1 MPMTARGGV
10 GCRSPVAD
18 QGVQRLFVAVH
29 VPDAARRDV
38 DTLLDPLR
46 SLSFDRAP
54 RWVRADTLH
63 VTLRF
68 LGDTPAELVPD
79 VALAVRDAVADA
91 PAFDVRLEGAGA
103 FPPHGGKVRTLW
115 LGIAEGDDRLAQLSA
130 AVTTAMV
137 PLGWPAEARPFSP
150 HLTVARTDAS
160 SKADGL
166 LVSHALEAAA
176 HGWSTTFRAERV
188 VLYRSFL
195 GGGPPR
201 HEPLDTVELR
211 AQPG

>member
-1 MPMTARGGV
+1 MPD
-10 GCRSPVAD
+10 PE
-18 QGVQRLFVAVH
+18 VQRLFVAVH
-29 VPDAARRDV
+29 VPEAARHDV
-38 DTLLDPLR
+38 DALLAPLR
-46 SLSFDRAP
+46 ALAFDRAP

-68 LGDTPAELVPD
+68 LGDTPADLVPD

-91 PAFDVRLEGAGA
+91 PAFDVRLSGAGA

-115 LGIAEGDDRLAQLSA
+115 LGIADGGESMAALSA
-130 AVTTAMV
+130 AVTTSMV
-137 PLGWPAEARPFSP
+137 PLGWSAEPKPFSP

-160 SKADGL
+160 SKADGR
-166 LVSHALEAAA
+166 LVSQALEAAA
-176 HGWSTTFRAERV
+176 AGWSTSFRAERV

-201 HEPLDTVELR
+201 HEPVDTVELR
-211 AQPG
+211 AEPG

>member
-1 MPMTARGGV
+1 MRDRGV
-10 GCRSPVAD
+10 E
-18 QGVQRLFVAVH
+18 RLFVAVH
-29 VPDAARRDV
+29 VPEAARRDV
-38 DTLLDPLR
+38 DELLAPLR
-46 SLSFDRAP
+46 TLTFDRAP

-68 LGDTPAELVPD
+68 LGDTPVELVPD
-79 VALAVRDAVADA
+79 AAWAVRDPVARE
-91 PAFDVRLEGAGA
+91 PAFDVRLAGAGA

-115 LGIAEGDDRLAQLSA
+115 LGIADGAGSLAGLSE
-130 AVTTAMV
+130 AVTRAMV
-137 PLGWPAEARPFSP
+137 PLGWPADARPFSP

-166 LVSHALEAAA
+166 LVSQALEVAAG
-176 HGWSTTFRAERV
+176 GWSTSFRADRV
-188 VLYRSFL
+188 VLYRSIL

-201 HEPLDTVELR
+201 HEPVDIVELR